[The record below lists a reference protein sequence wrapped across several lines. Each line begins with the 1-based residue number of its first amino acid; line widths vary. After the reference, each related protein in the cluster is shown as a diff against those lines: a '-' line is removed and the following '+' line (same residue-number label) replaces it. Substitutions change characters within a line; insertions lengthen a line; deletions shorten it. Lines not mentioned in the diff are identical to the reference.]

1 MISENKRKRNIQKY
15 YDFFWACFVS
25 LTGLIIYLLG
35 KRFIPFPHYWLSGCN
50 DSILL
55 REEKLFLFGISIYS
69 LINWFLSYFFYFLNF
84 NQKLDYIK
92 VRKWKYLANKILVF
106 FFTLIATW
114 GKYWSYLKGWSDFF
128 LLGIITIVINC
139 CLIDLLVNLM
149 NQHGVCNA
157 FNLIFFTEYLPTNWI
172 KKNDNRDFFQL
183 FHFFFITVC
192 FIWVTNIK
200 WEMPIE
206 TNVLPRYNNSLSK
219 KKSTQFGLKLNLS
232 FMNFYQLSWLI
243 SLFHEFKMINDEY
256 GDTLNWW
263 NKMKKLLIK
272 GEKLRETIKKRTSNN
287 KSFWDTFFFLNKKR
301 DFFYYHSK
309 LGFRSQS
316 IKFLNPTLLLIFLHG
331 LNNWLQITYVQW
343 NAREISKDLK
353 KKGIYF
359 NNVAYGPATRRF
371 LKKKINN
378 LVFFWYLIV
387 LFFCFLFSDNR
398 ISDLNFIDWFSSIN
412 LGTNLIQQIR
422 TKYKYLEIK

>member
-1 MISENKRKRNIQKY
+1 
-15 YDFFWACFVS
+15 
-25 LTGLIIYLLG
+25 
-35 KRFIPFPHYWLSGCN
+35 
-50 DSILL
+50 
-55 REEKLFLFGISIYS
+55 
-69 LINWFLSYFFYFLNF
+69 
-84 NQKLDYIK
+84 
-92 VRKWKYLANKILVF
+92 
-106 FFTLIATW
+106 
-114 GKYWSYLKGWSDFF
+114 
-128 LLGIITIVINC
+128 
-139 CLIDLLVNLM
+139 
-149 NQHGVCNA
+149 
-157 FNLIFFTEYLPTNWI
+157 
-172 KKNDNRDFFQL
+172 
-183 FHFFFITVC
+183 
-192 FIWVTNIK
+192 
-200 WEMPIE
+200 
-206 TNVLPRYNNSLSK
+206 
-219 KKSTQFGLKLNLS
+219 
-232 FMNFYQLSWLI
+232 MNFYQLSWLI